1 MTLLEYITILVY
13 ENIKFKSIDFDKMSY
28 NVLRAFKILTYFIY
42 FEKDRNLFENATAP
56 VFNLLVLHC
65 KLHNR
70 YVPSSSSFDAP
81 KCLFWHW
88 RYLSE
93 KMGVYLILLRYR
105 NAIIVSFQWRRD
117 WFFCGFVMQ
126 LITLQS
132 LPLMYHFFLL
142 KPFQRGIPK
151 FLIYFIQFT
160 HQ

>member
-1 MTLLEYITILVY
+1 M
-13 ENIKFKSIDFDKMSY
+13 
-28 NVLRAFKILTYFIY
+28 TYFIY
-42 FEKDRNLFENATAP
+42 FEKDRNLFESATAP
-56 VFNLLVLHC
+56 VFYLLVLHC

-126 LITLQS
+126 LITLQVT
-132 LPLMYHFFLL
+132 LPLMCHFCLEHILSWIRQLWLIFWWIHAIYHIIRQNIIFIWERNAFF
-142 KPFQRGIPK
+142 
-151 FLIYFIQFT
+151 
-160 HQ
+160 